1 MLKRTANPYHV
12 IGALMLVLIY
22 VAPVLSEELSI
33 TDFSP
38 KKGAVGDNIIIY
50 GKGFAF
56 HNLSSNKVKF
66 NNKPADVVFAES
78 TRIVTTVPKG
88 AIPGAISI
96 TNNNNGYT
104 YSKNAFEVVVTSDQ
118 IASSGTALGK
128 GDRVILDTY
137 LSGIKNP
144 DVPDNEYYA
153 SPDSKIWVSEIDSS
167 GKAHI
172 RFKENWSNKEVG
184 TGKKNDE
191 YDAINKGGLVK
202 PGIEYTIETV
212 KLQHAPVSIQGVDYG
227 VLVVPYKFHFTDQ
240 TLTGEA
246 TLGGYAGYRYSWPGF
261 ALTVPLISA
270 GVGVVNVTTTG
281 ETKSSPS
288 FSLATGTIITLTK
301 NGLFQIG
308 LLGGLDWA
316 GKGNNYKYE
325 GRPWV
330 AVSFGTNITK

>member
-1 MLKRTANPYHV
+1 MLKNANPYHL
-12 IGALMLVLIY
+12 IGSLMLVLIL
-22 VAPVLSEELSI
+22 VAPVFSEEFSI

-38 KKGAVGDNIIIY
+38 KKGTEGDNIIIY

-78 TRIVTTVPKG
+78 ARLVTTVPKG

-96 TNNNNGYT
+96 SNSKNGIT
-104 YSKNAFEVVVTSDQ
+104 YSKNVFEVVVTSDQ

-137 LSGIKNP
+137 LSGIMNSDFP
-144 DVPDNEYYA
+144 DEKYYA
-153 SPDSKIWVSEIDSS
+153 SPESKLWVSEIDSS

-172 RFKENWSNKEVG
+172 RFKENWSNDKVG
-184 TGKKNDE
+184 TGDTNDKYE
-191 YDAINKGGLVK
+191 ANNKGGLVK
-202 PGIEYTIETV
+202 PGIEYTIEAV

-227 VLVVPYKFHFTDQ
+227 VLVVPYKFHFSDQ

-246 TLGGYAGYRYSWPGF
+246 TLGGYAGYRFSWPGF
-261 ALTVPLISA
+261 ALTVPLLSA
-270 GVGVVNVTTTG
+270 GVGVVNETTTG
-281 ETKSSPS
+281 ETKSAPS

-301 NGLFQIG
+301 TGLFQIG
-308 LLGGLDWA
+308 LLGGVDWA
-316 GKGNNYKYE
+316 GKGNHYKYE
-325 GRPWV
+325 GKPWV
-330 AVSFGTNITK
+330 AVSFGTNISK